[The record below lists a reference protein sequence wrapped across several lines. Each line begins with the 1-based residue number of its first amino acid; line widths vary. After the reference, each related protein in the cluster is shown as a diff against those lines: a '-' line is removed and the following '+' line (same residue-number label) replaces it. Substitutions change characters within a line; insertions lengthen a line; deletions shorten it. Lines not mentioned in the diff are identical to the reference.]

1 MASQGKLIGIVAWSL
16 VVVLLIGVGALAFLN
31 RQQAGQAAGLAD
43 ALLKAGAV
51 AGVEGLAPETL
62 KDAAKVPEV
71 LQQVETAIQGT
82 RLELASTKDALT
94 AAQAEATG
102 AKTELSQR
110 VQEQTAKMEALAK
123 ELAAKDEA
131 VAAAKIEMEQ
141 AGQEAQ
147 DARQAAEKQKAE
159 QEAAIESLKA
169 QMAEESARLQAELD
183 AARQQILAA
192 EAAPVG
198 EAPAGGEM
206 SAEALAEAPA
216 ADAATEAASAAGSAA
231 EVASAEA
238 EPAPDGEEEPGRILG
253 QSEMFSLIRYSEENQ
268 TLFFR
273 LLDGQTLTYQGV
285 AREAYDRLVGAG
297 DTLDVNFRFK
307 IQGVYKSIPADSI
320 VVRKYWKWNRRNPGR
335 ADVRVIEP
343 AAAPAVEAEAAPEA
357 EAAAAPEE
365 AAEAAPAGE

>member
-71 LQQVETAIQGT
+71 LQQVETAIQGA
-82 RLELASTKDALT
+82 RLELASTKDALA
-94 AAQAEATG
+94 AAQAEATD

-110 VQEQTAKMEALAK
+110 VQEQTAKMDALAK
-123 ELAAKDEA
+123 ELATKDEA

-147 DARQAAEKQKAE
+147 DARKAAEKQKAE
-159 QEAAIESLKA
+159 LEASMESLKA
-169 QMAEESARLQAELD
+169 KMAEESARLQAELD

-198 EAPAGGEM
+198 EETAGEEPAAAAPEGSVAEES
-206 SAEALAEAPA
+206 SAEAAP
-216 ADAATEAASAAGSAA
+216 
-231 EVASAEA
+231 
-238 EPAPDGEEEPGRILG
+238 EPEGEEESGRIIG
-253 QSEMFSLIRYSEENQ
+253 QSEMFSLIRYSEKDQ

-285 AREAYDRLVGAG
+285 SMDAYDRLVGAG

-307 IQGVYKSIPADSI
+307 IQGVYKSIPSDSV
-320 VVRKYWKWNRRNPGR
+320 VVRKYWKWSRRNPGR

-343 AAAPAVEAEAAPEA
+343 AAAPAGEAEAAPEA
-357 EAAAAPEE
+357 APEE
-365 AAEAAPAGE
+365 APAEE

>member
-16 VVVLLIGVGALAFLN
+16 VVVLLLGVGALAFLN
-31 RQQAGQAAGLAD
+31 RQQAGQTAGLAD

-51 AGVEGLAPETL
+51 AGVEGLAPEML
-62 KDAAKVPEV
+62 KDATKVPEV

-82 RLELASTKDALT
+82 RLELASTKDALA

-123 ELAAKDEA
+123 DLTAKDEA

-159 QEAAIESLKA
+159 LEASIESLKA

-198 EAPAGGEM
+198 EETAGGETT
-206 SAEALAEAPA
+206 AEAPA
-216 ADAATEAASAAGSAA
+216 ADVATEAAPAEGSVA
-231 EVASAEA
+231 EVAPAET
-238 EPAPDGEEEPGRILG
+238 EPAPEVEEEPGRIIG

-285 AREAYDRLVGAG
+285 AQDAYDRLVGAG

-307 IQGVYKSIPADSI
+307 IQGVYKSIPSDSV
-320 VVRKYWKWNRRNPGR
+320 VVRKYWKWSRRNPGR

-343 AAAPAVEAEAAPEA
+343 VAAPAVEAEAAPE
-357 EAAAAPEE
+357 E
-365 AAEAAPAGE
+365 APAGE

>member
-43 ALLKAGAV
+43 ALVKAGSA

-82 RLELASTKDALT
+82 KLELASTKDALS
-94 AAQAEATG
+94 AAQTEATD

-147 DARQAAEKQKAE
+147 DARRAAEKQKTE
-159 QEAAIESLKA
+159 LEASIESLKA

-198 EAPAGGEM
+198 EEASGGEA
-206 SAEALAEAPA
+206 SAEALTAAAPEGSVAE
-216 ADAATEAASAAGSAA
+216 EASAAAA
-231 EVASAEA
+231 P
-238 EPAPDGEEEPGRILG
+238 EPEGEEEPGRIIG

-268 TLFFR
+268 TMFFR

-285 AREAYDRLVGAG
+285 AKDVYDRLVGAG

-307 IQGVYKSIPADSI
+307 IQGVYKSIPSDSI

-343 AAAPAVEAEAAPEA
+343 A
-357 EAAAAPEE
+357 PEE
-365 AAEAAPAGE
+365 APAGE